1 MAIRISTL
9 IASLLLFFCLGLQP
23 TKSTTND
30 TVMNT
35 IQPGQSLK
43 KSETIQ
49 SANGNFELR
58 FFSPV
63 NSTKYYMVIRYK
75 NVYEK
80 NIVWVAN
87 REYPIPNSTI
97 ESAVLTLNLEGNLLI
112 SDGKMTYMMAN
123 SSAGNDTYVMLLDTG
138 NLILTNK
145 VLEVLWQSFDYP
157 THTLLP
163 GMKLGKD
170 FKTGHVWSL
179 TSWKS
184 AEDFAPGRFSLQLT
198 RRNQLT
204 IMEGSKVYW
213 TTLLD
218 RFGVLSYNWSLG
230 YVTWPINYTSNLSR
244 ITLDVNG
251 QLKLQSW
258 SEIDQKW
265 HPLKSSRCGDYDC
278 GAFSICNETAH
289 VHDLACVCLTGF
301 KPISAD
307 AWRKGNASSG
317 CVRKT
322 ALRCTNNTNVQK
334 DGFLTMFKVYWPDNP
349 LHLDM
354 GDEKKCESACLNNCS
369 CIAYAYEYE
378 HFKNGHN
385 FSMFRCFV
393 WNGFLLNLKQHSVYA
408 RYAKDFYLK
417 LAPSDL
423 VTQGKNYIRNF
434 WLLVE

>member
-1 MAIRISTL
+1 M
-9 IASLLLFFCLGLQP
+9 
-23 TKSTTND
+23 
-30 TVMNT
+30 
-35 IQPGQSLK
+35 
-43 KSETIQ
+43 
-49 SANGNFELR
+49 
-58 FFSPV
+58 
-63 NSTKYYMVIRYK
+63 
-75 NVYEK
+75 
-80 NIVWVAN
+80 
-87 REYPIPNSTI
+87 
-97 ESAVLTLNLEGNLLI
+97 
-112 SDGKMTYMMAN
+112 
-123 SSAGNDTYVMLLDTG
+123 
-138 NLILTNK
+138 
-145 VLEVLWQSFDYP
+145 
-157 THTLLP
+157 
-163 GMKLGKD
+163 
-170 FKTGHVWSL
+170 
-179 TSWKS
+179 
-184 AEDFAPGRFSLQLT
+184 
-198 RRNQLT
+198 
-204 IMEGSKVYW
+204 
-213 TTLLD
+213 
-218 RFGVLSYNWSLG
+218 
-230 YVTWPINYTSNLSR
+230 
-244 ITLDVNG
+244 LDVNG

-265 HPLKSSRCGDYDC
+265 HPLKSSRCGDYNC

-289 VHDLACVCLTGF
+289 IHDLACVCLTGF

-385 FSMFRCFV
+385 FSMFRCFI

-423 VTQGKNYIRNF
+423 VTQDTSSRNGTSPAVMSAATNQVMS
-434 WLLVE
+434 VEAKRLIAILAICMPLATLILGLFVYCLRSKLRKKGEKRCS